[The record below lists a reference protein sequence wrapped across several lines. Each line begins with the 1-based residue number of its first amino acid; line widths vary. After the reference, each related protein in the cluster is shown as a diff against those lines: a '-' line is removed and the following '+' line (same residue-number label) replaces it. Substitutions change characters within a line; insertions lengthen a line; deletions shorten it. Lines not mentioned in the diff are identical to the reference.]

1 MSGADKD
8 REISDRFSQLLTAIR
23 ASQHPQDVT
32 DRIRDALDRKSD
44 RPSDEGT
51 VFIDGSFA
59 VDAVAYESE
68 TTQILQVRQRD
79 LGDCFAVKTVPVS
92 RRDDPV
98 LVHRLRREAKIGLGL
113 RHPCLQEISALLRLR
128 DGRPGLLQPWV
139 PSTLAALLKT
149 RQPSLDEISR
159 VLHRVLRGLSVM
171 HDAGYVHCD
180 VSPSN
185 IMLPENDIM
194 KARLGDFGITLQKGK
209 RHADLGIA
217 VAGSPEFSAPEQ
229 LAGAPAHAVHDIY
242 AAGRLAERL
251 LAGHH
256 GEERPALIR
265 FIHACTR
272 NEATTCPQN
281 ADDAINFLE
290 SGR

>member
-194 KARLGDFGITLQKGK
+194 KARLGDFGITLQKVSVTP
-209 RHADLGIA
+209 IS
-217 VAGSPEFSAPEQ
+217 VSP
-229 LAGAPAHAVHDIY
+229 LL
-242 AAGRLAERL
+242 GRLSFLRRNNWLGRRL
-251 LAGHH
+251 
-256 GEERPALIR
+256 
-265 FIHACTR
+265 TR
-272 NEATTCPQN
+272 SMISTLP
-281 ADDAINFLE
+281 D
-290 SGR
+290 G